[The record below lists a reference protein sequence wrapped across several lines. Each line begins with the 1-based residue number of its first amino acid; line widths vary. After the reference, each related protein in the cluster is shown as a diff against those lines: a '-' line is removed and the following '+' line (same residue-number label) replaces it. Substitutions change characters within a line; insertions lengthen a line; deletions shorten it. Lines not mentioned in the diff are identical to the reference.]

1 MNISIKT
8 KLQLKQIM
16 ELHFKQNSFVEIGPL
31 VLDAS
36 SREGFLFLSGR
47 QPNKGHRIAIDS
59 CRSGN
64 RSDSGN
70 STECQTMLED
80 FFLEVTVIKSSLVAA
95 LVMIVGWAYFTA
107 WSVSFYPQILLNF
120 QRKSVIGLNFD
131 FTVFNIV
138 GFLAYSAYNV
148 FMYFDSNV
156 QAQYEQAHPHSPIP
170 VLLNDVFFPTHAF
183 LACSFTAFQCFIYER
198 GNQRISYTC
207 ATITVVMAI
216 GSLIA
221 GIATAFDFINML
233 QFVTSLSYIKM
244 AVTLFKY
251 IPQAILNFRRKSTV
265 GWSIGNVLLDF
276 TGGCL
281 DILQMCLQ
289 CWNVADFTAFYG
301 NPVKFGL
308 GLVSSLFDILF
319 IIQHYVLYPHRKDKD
334 RDDVEQEE
342 QLMMDGEIEEA
353 DDKEG
358 EKKDDKDDSRRKE
371 EQKQGGKLKD
381 EENEERDEEQDT
393 NTKKSGNEKHSS
405 RRDSEK

>member
-1 MNISIKT
+1 
-8 KLQLKQIM
+8 M

-70 STECQTMLED
+70 STECQT
-80 FFLEVTVIKSSLVAA
+80 I
-95 LVMIVGWAYFTA
+95 
-107 WSVSFYPQILLNF
+107 
-120 QRKSVIGLNFD
+120 VIGLNFD

-233 QFVTSLSYIKM
+233 Q
-244 AVTLFKY
+244 LF
-251 IPQAILNFRRKSTV
+251 
-265 GWSIGNVLLDF
+265 SI
-276 TGGCL
+276 
-281 DILQMCLQ
+281 
-289 CWNVADFTAFYG
+289 
-301 NPVKFGL
+301 
-308 GLVSSLFDILF
+308 S
-319 IIQHYVLYPHRKDKD
+319 
-334 RDDVEQEE
+334 
-342 QLMMDGEIEEA
+342 
-353 DDKEG
+353 EG
-358 EKKDDKDDSRRKE
+358 RA
-371 EQKQGGKLKD
+371 Q
-381 EENEERDEEQDT
+381 
-393 NTKKSGNEKHSS
+393 
-405 RRDSEK
+405 